1 MTDLLLRLFVRDS
14 EKVTDKSVRTSYGL
28 LASITGILLN
38 LILAAAKYVAGIISG
53 SISVTADAINN
64 LSDAGSSIVALL
76 GVKISA
82 KPADKDHPYGHG
94 RVEYISAFIV
104 SFFVLF
110 MGIELFKNSVSKI
123 IHPEPVEFSFVSL
136 AILIVSIVCKLW
148 LGLFNR
154 KLGKKINSAPMMA
167 VMKDSF
173 SDCLATGVAAI
184 SIIISAFS
192 KINIDGYLGVVV
204 SMFIFI
210 AGFGILKDTL
220 GDILGRSPEEEFVK
234 EITEKIMSYSP
245 VCGVHDLIIHDYGPA
260 CRFAS
265 AHAEVPSDGDI
276 MEIHDVI
283 DTIERDIYN
292 EFSMLIS
299 IHMDPIA
306 INDERI
312 NELREITSKT
322 VTEINPELTIHDFRV
337 VDGPKHT
344 NLIFDMVIPHGL
356 KQTDREIC
364 QKIEEELGK
373 IDERFFCVIT
383 VDHAFN

>member
-276 MEIHDVI
+276 MEIHDII

-322 VTEINPELTIHDFRV
+322 VAEINPELTIHDFRV

>member
-1 MTDLLLRLFVRDS
+1 MADLLLRLFVRDS

-322 VTEINPELTIHDFRV
+322 VAEINPELTIHDFRV